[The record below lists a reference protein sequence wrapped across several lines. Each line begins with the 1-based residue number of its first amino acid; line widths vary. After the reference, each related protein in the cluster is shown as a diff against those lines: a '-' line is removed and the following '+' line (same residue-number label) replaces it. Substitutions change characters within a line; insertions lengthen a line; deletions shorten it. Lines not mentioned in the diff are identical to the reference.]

1 MCHKNLQPILSHCG
15 DQLPFQK
22 GNLKLSHTKS
32 GLWIIQKIKG
42 AWLKGERGAEI
53 IIGGGLLTLYILN
66 SLPTSFMAISITFC
80 NLFMSAIDTVSF
92 KLTLST

>member
-1 MCHKNLQPILSHCG
+1 M
-15 DQLPFQK
+15 
-22 GNLKLSHTKS
+22 
-32 GLWIIQKIKG
+32 KG

-53 IIGGGLLTLYILN
+53 IIGGGLITLYILN